1 VDATPQRVDAVDT
14 LSVSG
19 VTGQSPISAAA
30 LTQALTAAD
39 LAYTEPARARRLAE
53 SAVAAAPGDA
63 EVMAA
68 GQRALGMA
76 AAASGDLAGAAER
89 LRNAAEVADVAGLPV
104 RAGEARGSL
113 AFLLLLT
120 SGAQRALAELDR
132 ADAILREGVSAAR
145 LQMQRGIVLTEIR
158 HFDEA
163 RASLDRALLTLD
175 RAGGDDL
182 LEADIRNNRAFM
194 CLGMRD
200 WRGAH
205 EELRRAEMLY
215 ARGGH
220 IGRTAR
226 VYHNRGT
233 VEAFRGDLP
242 AALSAYD
249 QAAEGYRK
257 AGVHPGLLA
266 VDRAEALLGV
276 RLIAEARQAAEV
288 AVHEFAQQRNSV
300 DVVQARLLLAEAA
313 LLDHDSA
320 VALIEAGRAR
330 RSARRQG
337 RPRWAALAGYLRLQ
351 ARWREGDRS
360 TASLRAG
367 ARTAAELGEA
377 GWVVQSL
384 EARLILAQI
393 ALSLGRP
400 DYARRQLAGTGS
412 ARQSGPAELRVR
424 AWHAEAILRRSE
436 GDRRGAARAVR
447 AGLEILDHYQAS
459 LGATDM
465 RAHVFAHAEELAQLG
480 VELAVESGR
489 PESIFVAAERG
500 RAGALRFRPAR
511 PPDDADLVTDLAELR
526 QVVTE
531 LRAGDVASG
540 PLVARQQA
548 LERAI
553 RDRARHAAGS
563 NDAVARRPIV
573 SQLCAALNGAT
584 LVEYLELDGD
594 LHAVTAVANRFTFHR
609 LGSVA
614 AAEKLLESLR
624 AGLRWLAHG
633 LGSAR
638 SLAAVTGMVDRSTRE
653 LDRLLLRPVLADRDE
668 SPLVIVPTG
677 ALHAMPWSALPSCA
691 ARAVSVAPSATL
703 WYRAATDSRI
713 GSGRVVLAHGPGL
726 HYASAEVSAIARV
739 HGDTTCLTG
748 RNAQAASVLAALDG
762 AGVAHL
768 AAHGHFRA
776 DNPMFSQL
784 QFADGPLTVYD
795 LEQLAVA
802 PRQIVLA
809 SCDSGLASVRGG
821 DELIGLAA
829 ALLAMGSVN
838 LVAALIPVPDHASRA
853 LMLPFHRHLKAGG
866 GAAEALAHA
875 RRETISAGGEGTPA
889 VAAAAAFVCFGAG

>member
-1 VDATPQRVDAVDT
+1 M
-14 LSVSG
+14 
-19 VTGQSPISAAA
+19 
-30 LTQALTAAD
+30 
-39 LAYTEPARARRLAE
+39 
-53 SAVAAAPGDA
+53 AAAPGDA
-63 EVMAA
+63 EVTAA
-68 GQRALGMA
+68 AERALGMA
-76 AAASGDLAGAAER
+76 AAASGDFASATDR
-89 LRNAAEVADVAGLPV
+89 LRNAANVADMASLPT

-113 AFLLLLT
+113 AFVLLLT
-120 SGAQRALAELDR
+120 SGAERALAELDR
-132 ADAILREGVSAAR
+132 ADATLREGVSAAR

-163 RASLDRALLTLD
+163 RASLDRALMTLD

-194 CLGMRD
+194 CLGVRD

-226 VYHNRGT
+226 VHHNRGT
-233 VEAFRGDLP
+233 VEVFRGDLP

-249 QAAEGYRK
+249 EAAENYRK
-257 AGVHPGLLA
+257 AGVHPGLLS

-276 RLIAEARQAAEV
+276 RLIAESRRAAEL

-320 VALIEAGRAR
+320 VAVIEADRAR

-360 TASLRAG
+360 EASLRAG
-367 ARTAAELGEA
+367 ARIAAELVEA

-384 EARLILAQI
+384 DARLILAQI

-412 ARQSGPAELRVR
+412 ARQSGPADLRVR

-447 AGLEILDHYQAS
+447 AGLDILDEYQAS

-465 RAHVFAHAEELAQLG
+465 RAHAFAHADELAQLG
-480 VELAVESGR
+480 VELAVESGHA
-489 PESIFVAAERG
+489 ESVFAAAERG

-511 PPDDADLVTDLAELR
+511 PPDDAELVADLAELR

-531 LRAGDVASG
+531 LRSGDTAPG

-548 LERAI
+548 IEFAI

-563 NDAVARRPIV
+563 HDVVARRPTG
-573 SQLCAALNGAT
+573 SQLRAALGGAM

-594 LHAVTAVANRFTFHR
+594 LHAVAAIAGRFRFHR

-614 AAEKLLESLR
+614 TAEKSLESLR
-624 AGLRWLAHG
+624 TGLRWLAHG
-633 LGSAR
+633 VGSAR
-638 SLAAVTGMVDRSTRE
+638 SLTAVTDVINRSARE
-653 LDRLLLRPVLADRDE
+653 LDVLLLGPLLAGGED

-677 ALHAMPWSALPSCA
+677 ALHAMPWAALPSCA
-691 ARAVSVAPSATL
+691 RRAVSVAPSATL

-713 GSGRVVLAHGPGL
+713 GTGRVVVAHGPGL
-726 HYASAEVSAIARV
+726 HHAAAEVRAIARV
-739 HGDTTCLTG
+739 YGNPTCLTG
-748 RNAQAASVLAALDG
+748 RSARAASVLAALDG

-776 DNPMFSQL
+776 DNPMFSEL
-784 QFADGPLTVYD
+784 QFADGPLNVYD

-802 PRQIVLA
+802 PQQVVLA
-809 SCDSGLASVRGG
+809 SCDVGLASVRSG

-838 LVAALIPVPDHASRA
+838 LVAALLPVPDDASRA
-853 LMLPFHRHLKAGG
+853 LMLRFHRNLKAGRG
-866 GAAEALAHA
+866 VAEALAHA
-875 RRETISAGGEGTPA
+875 RQETAGAHRETDAA
-889 VAAAAAFVCFGAG
+889 VAAAAGFVCFGAG

>member
-1 VDATPQRVDAVDT
+1 M
-14 LSVSG
+14 
-19 VTGQSPISAAA
+19 TGQSPRSAA
-30 LTQALTAAD
+30 LTEALIAAD

-53 SAVAAAPGDA
+53 SAMAAAPGDA
-63 EVMAA
+63 EVTAA
-68 GQRALGMA
+68 AERALGMA
-76 AAASGDLAGAAER
+76 AAASGDFAGATDR
-89 LRNAAEVADVAGLPV
+89 LRNAANIADMASLPT

-113 AFLLLLT
+113 AFVLLLT
-120 SGAQRALAELDR
+120 SGAERALAELDR
-132 ADAILREGVSAAR
+132 ADETLRAGVSAAR

-158 HFDEA
+158 HFNEA
-163 RASLDRALLTLD
+163 KASLDRALTTLEG
-175 RAGGDDL
+175 AGGDDL

-194 CLGMRD
+194 CLGVRD

-205 EELRRAEMLY
+205 EELRRAENLY

-226 VYHNRGT
+226 VHHNRGT
-233 VEAFRGDLP
+233 VEVFRGDLP

-249 QAAEGYRK
+249 EAAEDYRK
-257 AGVHPGLLA
+257 AGVHPGLLS

-276 RLIAEARQAAEV
+276 RLIAEARRAAEL

-300 DVVQARLLLAEAA
+300 DIVQARLLLAEAA

-320 VALIEAGRAR
+320 VAVIEADRAR

-360 TASLRAG
+360 AASLRAG
-367 ARTAAELGEA
+367 ARIAAELVEA

-384 EARLILAQI
+384 DVRLILAQI

-412 ARQSGPAELRVR
+412 ARQSGPADLRVR

-447 AGLEILDHYQAS
+447 AGLEILDEYQAS

-465 RAHVFAHAEELAQLG
+465 RAHAFAHAEELARLG
-480 VELAVESGR
+480 VELAVESGHA
-489 PESIFVAAERG
+489 ESIFGAAERG
-500 RAGALRFRPAR
+500 RAGALRFRSAR
-511 PPDDADLVTDLAELR
+511 PPDDAELVADLAELR

-531 LRAGDVASG
+531 LGLGDTAPG
-540 PLVARQQA
+540 PLVAREQA
-548 LERAI
+548 IEFAI

-563 NDAVARRPIV
+563 HDVVARRPTG
-573 SQLCAALNGAT
+573 SQLRAALGRAM

-594 LHAVTAVANRFTFHR
+594 LHAVAAIAGRFRFHR

-614 AAEKLLESLR
+614 AAEKSLESLR
-624 AGLRWLAHG
+624 TGLRWLAHG
-633 LGSAR
+633 VGSAR
-638 SLAAVTGMVDRSTRE
+638 SLTAVTDVINRSARE
-653 LDRLLLRPVLADRDE
+653 LDVLLLGPLLAPGDD

-677 ALHAMPWSALPSCA
+677 ALHAMPWAALPSCA
-691 ARAVSVAPSATL
+691 RRAVSVAPSATL

-713 GSGRVVLAHGPGL
+713 GTGRVVLAHGPGL
-726 HYASAEVSAIARV
+726 HHASAEVRAIARV
-739 HGDTTCLTG
+739 YGNPTCLTG
-748 RNAQAASVLAALDG
+748 RSARAPSVLAALDG

-776 DNPMFSQL
+776 DNPMFSEL
-784 QFADGPLTVYD
+784 QFADGPLNVYD

-802 PRQIVLA
+802 PQQVVLA
-809 SCDSGLASVRGG
+809 SCDIGLASVRSG

-838 LVAALIPVPDHASRA
+838 LVAAVLPVPDDASRA
-853 LMLPFHRHLKAGG
+853 LMLRFHRNLKAGRG
-866 GAAEALAHA
+866 VAEALAHA
-875 RRETISAGGEGTPA
+875 RRETAGAHGETGAA
-889 VAAAAAFVCFGAG
+889 VAAAAGFVCFGAG

>member
-1 VDATPQRVDAVDT
+1 M
-14 LSVSG
+14 
-19 VTGQSPISAAA
+19 
-30 LTQALTAAD
+30 AAD
-39 LAYTEPARARRLAE
+39 LAYTEPARTRRLAE
-53 SAVAAAPGDA
+53 AAMAAAPGDA
-63 EVMAA
+63 EVTAA
-68 GQRALGMA
+68 AERALGMA
-76 AAASGDLAGAAER
+76 AAASGDFASATDR
-89 LRNAAEVADVAGLPV
+89 LRNAANVADMASLPT

-113 AFLLLLT
+113 AFVLLLT
-120 SGAQRALAELDR
+120 SGAERALAELDR
-132 ADAILREGVSAAR
+132 ADATLREGVSAAR

-163 RASLDRALLTLD
+163 RASLDRALMTLD

-194 CLGMRD
+194 CLGVRD

-226 VYHNRGT
+226 VHHNRGT
-233 VEAFRGDLP
+233 LEVFRGDLP

-257 AGVHPGLLA
+257 AGVHPGLLS

-276 RLIAEARQAAEV
+276 RLIAEARRAAEL

-313 LLDHDSA
+313 LLDHDSEVA
-320 VALIEAGRAR
+320 VIEADRAR

-360 TASLRAG
+360 AASLRAG
-367 ARTAAELGEA
+367 ARIGAELAEA

-384 EARLILAQI
+384 NARLILAQI

-412 ARQSGPAELRVR
+412 ARQSGPADLRVR
-424 AWHAEAILRRSE
+424 AWHAEAILRHSE

-447 AGLEILDHYQAS
+447 AGLEILDQYQAS

-465 RAHVFAHAEELAQLG
+465 RAHAFAHADELARLG
-480 VELAVESGR
+480 VELAVESGHA
-489 PESIFVAAERG
+489 ESIFAAAERG

-511 PPDDADLVTDLAELR
+511 PPDDAELVADLAELR

-531 LRAGDVASG
+531 LGSGDTAPG

-548 LERAI
+548 IEFAI

-563 NDAVARRPIV
+563 HDVVARRPTG
-573 SQLCAALNGAT
+573 SQLRVALGGAM

-594 LHAVTAVANRFTFHR
+594 LYAVAAIAGRFRFHR

-614 AAEKLLESLR
+614 AAEKSLESLR
-624 AGLRWLAHG
+624 TGLRWLAHG
-633 LGSAR
+633 VGSAR
-638 SLAAVTGMVDRSTRE
+638 SLTAVTDVINRSARE
-653 LDRLLLRPVLADRDE
+653 LDVLLLGPLLAGGDD

-677 ALHAMPWSALPSCA
+677 ALHSMPWAALPSCA
-691 ARAVSVAPSATL
+691 RRAVSVAPSATL
-703 WYRAATDSRI
+703 WYRAATDSHI
-713 GSGRVVLAHGPGL
+713 GAGRVVLAHGPGL
-726 HYASAEVSAIARV
+726 HHASAEVRAIARV
-739 HGDTTCLTG
+739 YGNPTCLTG
-748 RNAQAASVLAALDG
+748 RSARAASVLAALDG

-776 DNPMFSQL
+776 DNPMFSEL
-784 QFADGPLTVYD
+784 QFADGPLNVYD

-802 PRQIVLA
+802 PQQVVLA
-809 SCDSGLASVRGG
+809 SCDVGLASVRSG

-838 LVAALIPVPDHASRA
+838 LVAALLPVPDDASRA
-853 LMLPFHRHLKAGG
+853 LMLRFHRNLKAGRG
-866 GAAEALAHA
+866 VAEALAHA
-875 RRETISAGGEGTPA
+875 RRETAGAHGETGAA
-889 VAAAAAFVCFGAG
+889 VAAAAGFVCFGAG